1 MILQSGSC
9 QFTHSAS
16 EQFFSQIQMASK
28 GLHSY
33 SSFLHENRKELA
45 ILLLIGAVAGAA
57 YYFFHYS
64 QPQEIIPLEERGVLD
79 LQQITINDFQHER
92 KSWKLIG
99 NRALVSEKSNRMRIE
114 KVKIWVYAIDNS
126 SDNFSSENSSSV
138 NNSEQV
144 ALYITADQ
152 GLIEK
157 HDNRVTLSGN
167 VVLWRED
174 GSEAHTETAIYDA
187 KKEILTIPKP
197 VRMLGE
203 GHTMLGS
210 GLTYDVSK
218 GILNL
223 KEPVLVRHDNNTV
236 KNN

>member
-1 MILQSGSC
+1 
-9 QFTHSAS
+9 
-16 EQFFSQIQMASK
+16 MASQ
-28 GLHSY
+28 GFQSY
-33 SSFLHENRKELA
+33 SSFLLENRKELA
-45 ILLLIGAVAGAA
+45 ILLLLGAVVGAA

-79 LQQITINDFQHER
+79 LQKITINDYQHEQ

-99 NRALVSEKSNRMRIE
+99 NRAVVSEKSNRMRIE
-114 KVKIWVYAIDNS
+114 KVKIWVYAVDNS
-126 SDNFSSENSSSV
+126 SDNYSSETSVSV
-138 NNSEQV
+138 NNPSQQV

-236 KNN
+236 NSN

>member
-1 MILQSGSC
+1 
-9 QFTHSAS
+9 
-16 EQFFSQIQMASK
+16 MASK

-99 NRALVSEKSNRMRIE
+99 NRAVVSEKSNRMRIE
-114 KVKIWVYAIDNS
+114 KVKIWVYAVDNS
-126 SDNFSSENSSSV
+126 SDNFSSENSASV
-138 NNSEQV
+138 NNSSEQV

-236 KNN
+236 KSN

>member
-1 MILQSGSC
+1 M
-9 QFTHSAS
+9 
-16 EQFFSQIQMASK
+16 
-28 GLHSY
+28 
-33 SSFLHENRKELA
+33 
-45 ILLLIGAVAGAA
+45 
-57 YYFFHYS
+57 
-64 QPQEIIPLEERGVLD
+64 EEKGVLD

-99 NRALVSEKSNRMRIE
+99 NRAVVSEKSNRMRIE
-114 KVKIWVYAIDNS
+114 KVKIWVYAVDNS
-126 SDNFSSENSSSV
+126 SDNSSSGTLVSV
-138 NNSEQV
+138 NNPSQQV

-223 KEPVLVRHDNNTV
+223 KEPVLVRHDNNTL
-236 KNN
+236 KSN

>member
-1 MILQSGSC
+1 M
-9 QFTHSAS
+9 
-16 EQFFSQIQMASK
+16 
-28 GLHSY
+28 
-33 SSFLHENRKELA
+33 
-45 ILLLIGAVAGAA
+45 
-57 YYFFHYS
+57 
-64 QPQEIIPLEERGVLD
+64 EERGVLD

-92 KSWKLIG
+92 KSWKLKG

-114 KVKIWVYAIDNS
+114 KVKIWVYAVDNS
-126 SDNFSSENSSSV
+126 SDNSSSENSASV
-138 NNSEQV
+138 NNSSEQV

-236 KNN
+236 KSN

>member
-1 MILQSGSC
+1 
-9 QFTHSAS
+9 
-16 EQFFSQIQMASK
+16 MASK

-45 ILLLIGAVAGAA
+45 LLLLIGAVAGAA

-64 QPQEIIPLEERGVLD
+64 QPQEIIPLEERGGLD

-114 KVKIWVYAIDNS
+114 KVKIWVYAVDNS
-126 SDNFSSENSSSV
+126 SDNFSSENSASV
-138 NNSEQV
+138 NNSSEQV
-144 ALYITADQ
+144 ALYITANQ
-152 GLIEK
+152 GLIEQ

-223 KEPVLVRHDNNTV
+223 KEPVLVRHDNNSV
-236 KNN
+236 KSN

>member
-1 MILQSGSC
+1 
-9 QFTHSAS
+9 
-16 EQFFSQIQMASK
+16 MASK

-99 NRALVSEKSNRMRIE
+99 NRAVVSEKSNRMRIE
-114 KVKIWVYAIDNS
+114 KVKIWVYAVDNS
-126 SDNFSSENSSSV
+126 SDNSSSENSASV
-138 NNSEQV
+138 NNSSEQV

-157 HDNRVTLSGN
+157 HDNRLTLSGN

-236 KNN
+236 KSN

>member
-1 MILQSGSC
+1 
-9 QFTHSAS
+9 
-16 EQFFSQIQMASK
+16 MASK

-45 ILLLIGAVAGAA
+45 LLLLIGAVAGAA

-114 KVKIWVYAIDNS
+114 KVKIWVYAVDNS
-126 SDNFSSENSSSV
+126 PDNFSSENSSSV
-138 NNSEQV
+138 NNSSEQV

-236 KNN
+236 KSN

>member
-1 MILQSGSC
+1 
-9 QFTHSAS
+9 
-16 EQFFSQIQMASK
+16 MASK

-45 ILLLIGAVAGAA
+45 LLFLIGAVAGAA

-79 LQQITINDFQHER
+79 LQQITINDYQHEQ

-99 NRALVSEKSNRMRIE
+99 NRAVVSEKSNRMRIE
-114 KVKIWVYAIDNS
+114 KVKIWVYADDNS
-126 SDNFSSENSSSV
+126 SDNSSSGALYSAE
-138 NNSEQV
+138 NPFQQV

-197 VRMLGE
+197 VRMLAE

-236 KNN
+236 NSN

>member
-1 MILQSGSC
+1 
-9 QFTHSAS
+9 
-16 EQFFSQIQMASK
+16 MAYK

-45 ILLLIGAVAGAA
+45 VLLLIGAVAGAA

-79 LQQITINDFQHER
+79 LQQITINDFQYER

-114 KVKIWVYAIDNS
+114 KVKIWVYAVDNS
-126 SDNFSSENSSSV
+126 SDNSSSENSASV
-138 NNSEQV
+138 NNSSEQV

-210 GLTYDVSK
+210 GLTYDVSE

-223 KEPVLVRHDNNTV
+223 KEPILVRHDNNTV
-236 KNN
+236 KSN

>member
-1 MILQSGSC
+1 
-9 QFTHSAS
+9 
-16 EQFFSQIQMASK
+16 MASK
-28 GLHSY
+28 GLQSY
-33 SSFLHENRKELA
+33 SSFLNENRKELA
-45 ILLLIGAVAGAA
+45 ILLFIGAIAGAA

-64 QPQEIIPLEERGVLD
+64 QPQEILPIEERGVLD
-79 LQQITINDFQHER
+79 LQHITINDYQHER

-99 NRALVSEKSNRMRIE
+99 NRAVVSEKSNRMRIE
-114 KVKIWVYAIDNS
+114 QVKIWVYSAERSSDNS
-126 SDNFSSENSSSV
+126 SLGKSDSV
-138 NNSEQV
+138 NNSSEQI

-197 VRMLGE
+197 VKMLGE

-210 GLTYDVSK
+210 GLTYDVSE

-223 KEPVLVRHDNNTV
+223 KEPILVRHDNNTL
-236 KNN
+236 KSN

>member
-1 MILQSGSC
+1 
-9 QFTHSAS
+9 
-16 EQFFSQIQMASK
+16 MASK

-99 NRALVSEKSNRMRIE
+99 NRAVVSEKSNRMRIE
-114 KVKIWVYAIDNS
+114 KVKIWVYAVDNS
-126 SDNFSSENSSSV
+126 SDNFSSENSASL
-138 NNSEQV
+138 NNSSEQV

-236 KNN
+236 KSN

>member
-1 MILQSGSC
+1 
-9 QFTHSAS
+9 
-16 EQFFSQIQMASK
+16 MASK

-99 NRALVSEKSNRMRIE
+99 NRAVVSEKSNRMRIE
-114 KVKIWVYAIDNS
+114 KVKIWVYAVDNS
-126 SDNFSSENSSSV
+126 SDNLSSENSASV
-138 NNSEQV
+138 NNSSEQV

-223 KEPVLVRHDNNTV
+223 KEPVLVRHDNNTM
-236 KNN
+236 KSN

>member
-1 MILQSGSC
+1 
-9 QFTHSAS
+9 
-16 EQFFSQIQMASK
+16 MASQ
-28 GLHSY
+28 GLQSY
-33 SSFLHENRKELA
+33 SSFLLENRKELA
-45 ILLLIGAVAGAA
+45 ILLLLGAVAGAA
-57 YYFFHYS
+57 SYFFHYS

-79 LQQITINDFQHER
+79 LQQITINDYQHER

-99 NRALVSEKSNRMRIE
+99 NRAVVSEKSNRMRIE
-114 KVKIWVYAIDNS
+114 KVKIWVYAVDIS
-126 SDNFSSENSSSV
+126 SDNYSSETSVSV
-138 NNSEQV
+138 NNPSQQV

-236 KNN
+236 KSN

>member
-1 MILQSGSC
+1 
-9 QFTHSAS
+9 
-16 EQFFSQIQMASK
+16 MASK

-33 SSFLHENRKELA
+33 SSFLHENRNELA
-45 ILLLIGAVAGAA
+45 LLLLIGAVAGAA

-64 QPQEIIPLEERGVLD
+64 QPQEIIPLKERGVLD

-114 KVKIWVYAIDNS
+114 KVKIWVYAVDNS
-126 SDNFSSENSSSV
+126 SDNSSSENSASV
-138 NNSEQV
+138 NNSSEQV

-223 KEPVLVRHDNNTV
+223 KEPVLVRHNNNTV
-236 KNN
+236 KSN

>member
-1 MILQSGSC
+1 
-9 QFTHSAS
+9 
-16 EQFFSQIQMASK
+16 MASQ
-28 GLHSY
+28 GLQSY
-33 SSFLHENRKELA
+33 SSFLLENRKELA
-45 ILLLIGAVAGAA
+45 ILLLLGAVAGAA

-79 LQQITINDFQHER
+79 LQQITINDYQHER

-99 NRALVSEKSNRMRIE
+99 NRAVVSEKSNRMRIE
-114 KVKIWVYAIDNS
+114 KVKIWVYAVDKSSDNS
-126 SDNFSSENSSSV
+126 SSETSVSV
-138 NNSEQV
+138 NNPSQQV

-203 GHTMLGS
+203 GHTMLGI

-236 KNN
+236 NSN

>member
-1 MILQSGSC
+1 
-9 QFTHSAS
+9 
-16 EQFFSQIQMASK
+16 MASK

-99 NRALVSEKSNRMRIE
+99 NRAVVSEKSNRMRIE
-114 KVKIWVYAIDNS
+114 KVKIWVYAVDNS
-126 SDNFSSENSSSV
+126 SDNYSSENSASV
-138 NNSEQV
+138 NNSSEQV

-157 HDNRVTLSGN
+157 HDNRLTLSGN

-223 KEPVLVRHDNNTV
+223 KEPVLVRHDNNSV
-236 KNN
+236 KSN

>member
-1 MILQSGSC
+1 
-9 QFTHSAS
+9 
-16 EQFFSQIQMASK
+16 MASK

-99 NRALVSEKSNRMRIE
+99 NRAFVSEKSNRMRIE
-114 KVKIWVYAIDNS
+114 KVKIWVYAVDNS
-126 SDNFSSENSSSV
+126 SDNSSSENSDSV
-138 NNSEQV
+138 NNSSDQV

-236 KNN
+236 KSN

>member
-1 MILQSGSC
+1 
-9 QFTHSAS
+9 
-16 EQFFSQIQMASK
+16 MASK

-57 YYFFHYS
+57 YYFFHSS

-114 KVKIWVYAIDNS
+114 KVKIWVYAVDNS
-126 SDNFSSENSSSV
+126 SDNLSSENSASV
-138 NNSEQV
+138 NNSSEQV

-236 KNN
+236 KSN

>member
-1 MILQSGSC
+1 
-9 QFTHSAS
+9 
-16 EQFFSQIQMASK
+16 MASQ
-28 GLHSY
+28 GLQSY
-33 SSFLHENRKELA
+33 SSFLLENRKELA
-45 ILLLIGAVAGAA
+45 ILLLLGAVAGAA

-114 KVKIWVYAIDNS
+114 KVKIWVYAVDNS
-126 SDNFSSENSSSV
+126 SDNYSSETSVSV
-138 NNSEQV
+138 NNPSQQV

-236 KNN
+236 NSN

>member
-1 MILQSGSC
+1 
-9 QFTHSAS
+9 
-16 EQFFSQIQMASK
+16 MASK

-64 QPQEIIPLEERGVLD
+64 QPQEIIPLKERGVLD
-79 LQQITINDFQHER
+79 LLQITINDFQHER

-99 NRALVSEKSNRMRIE
+99 NRAVVSEKSNRMRIE
-114 KVKIWVYAIDNS
+114 KVKIWVYAVDNS
-126 SDNFSSENSSSV
+126 SDNLSSENSASV
-138 NNSEQV
+138 NNSSEQV

-203 GHTMLGS
+203 GHTMLGN

-236 KNN
+236 KSN

>member
-1 MILQSGSC
+1 
-9 QFTHSAS
+9 
-16 EQFFSQIQMASK
+16 MASK

-45 ILLLIGAVAGAA
+45 LLLLIGAVAGAA

-64 QPQEIIPLEERGVLD
+64 QPQEIIPLEERGILD
-79 LQQITINDFQHER
+79 LHKITINDFQHER

-126 SDNFSSENSSSV
+126 SYNSFSENSASV
-138 NNSEQV
+138 NNSFEQL

-197 VRMLGE
+197 VRMLRE

-236 KNN
+236 KSN

>member
-1 MILQSGSC
+1 
-9 QFTHSAS
+9 
-16 EQFFSQIQMASK
+16 MASK
-28 GLHSY
+28 ALHSY
-33 SSFLHENRKELA
+33 SSFLHENRKELVL
-45 ILLLIGAVAGAA
+45 LLLIGAVAGAA

-64 QPQEIIPLEERGVLD
+64 QPQEIIPLEERGLLE

-114 KVKIWVYAIDNS
+114 KVKIWVYAVDNS
-126 SDNFSSENSSSV
+126 SDNFSSENSASV
-138 NNSEQV
+138 NNSSEQV

-174 GSEAHTETAIYDA
+174 GSEAHSETAIYDA

-236 KNN
+236 KSN

>member
-1 MILQSGSC
+1 
-9 QFTHSAS
+9 
-16 EQFFSQIQMASK
+16 MASQ
-28 GLHSY
+28 GLQSY
-33 SSFLHENRKELA
+33 SSFLLENRKELA
-45 ILLLIGAVAGAA
+45 ILLLLGAVAGAA

-79 LQQITINDFQHER
+79 LQQITINDYQHER

-114 KVKIWVYAIDNS
+114 KVKIWVYAVDNS
-126 SDNFSSENSSSV
+126 SDNYSSETSVSV
-138 NNSEQV
+138 NNPSQQV

-236 KNN
+236 NSN

>member
-1 MILQSGSC
+1 
-9 QFTHSAS
+9 
-16 EQFFSQIQMASK
+16 MASQ

-57 YYFFHYS
+57 YYFFQYS

-79 LQQITINDFQHER
+79 LKQITINDFQHER

-114 KVKIWVYAIDNS
+114 KVKIWVYAVDNS
-126 SDNFSSENSSSV
+126 SDNSSSENSASV
-138 NNSEQV
+138 NNSSEQG
-144 ALYITADQ
+144 AIYITADQ

-157 HDNRVTLSGN
+157 HDDRLTLSGN

-223 KEPVLVRHDNNTV
+223 KEPVLVRHDNNTL
-236 KNN
+236 KSN

>member
-1 MILQSGSC
+1 
-9 QFTHSAS
+9 
-16 EQFFSQIQMASK
+16 MASK

-114 KVKIWVYAIDNS
+114 KVKIWVYAVDNS
-126 SDNFSSENSSSV
+126 SDNSSSENSASV
-138 NNSEQV
+138 SKSSEQV

-236 KNN
+236 KSN

>member
-1 MILQSGSC
+1 MESQGLQ
-9 QFTHSAS
+9 
-16 EQFFSQIQMASK
+16 
-28 GLHSY
+28 SY
-33 SSFLHENRKELA
+33 SSFLLENRKELA
-45 ILLLIGAVAGAA
+45 ILLLLGAVAGAA

-79 LQQITINDFQHER
+79 LQQITINDYQHEQ

-99 NRALVSEKSNRMRIE
+99 NRAVVSEKSNRMRIE
-114 KVKIWVYAIDNS
+114 KVKIWVYAVDKSSDNS
-126 SDNFSSENSSSV
+126 SSETSVSV
-138 NNSEQV
+138 NNPSQQV

-197 VRMLGE
+197 VRMLAE

-236 KNN
+236 NRN

>member
-1 MILQSGSC
+1 
-9 QFTHSAS
+9 
-16 EQFFSQIQMASK
+16 MASK

-45 ILLLIGAVAGAA
+45 ILLFIGAVAGAA

-99 NRALVSEKSNRMRIE
+99 NRAVVSEKSNRMRIE
-114 KVKIWVYAIDNS
+114 KVKIWVYAVDSS
-126 SDNFSSENSSSV
+126 SDNSSSENSDSV
-138 NNSEQV
+138 INSSEQV

-223 KEPVLVRHDNNTV
+223 KEPELVRHDNNTV
-236 KNN
+236 KSN

>member
-1 MILQSGSC
+1 
-9 QFTHSAS
+9 
-16 EQFFSQIQMASK
+16 MASK

-79 LQQITINDFQHER
+79 LQQITINDYQHEQ

-99 NRALVSEKSNRMRIE
+99 NRAVVSEKSNRMRIE
-114 KVKIWVYAIDNS
+114 KVKIWVYAVDKS
-126 SDNFSSENSSSV
+126 SDNSSSENSASV
-138 NNSEQV
+138 NNSSEQV

-236 KNN
+236 KSN

>member
-1 MILQSGSC
+1 
-9 QFTHSAS
+9 
-16 EQFFSQIQMASK
+16 MAYK

-114 KVKIWVYAIDNS
+114 KVKIWVYAVDNS
-126 SDNFSSENSSSV
+126 SDNSSSENSASV
-138 NNSEQV
+138 NNSSEQV

-236 KNN
+236 KSN

>member
-1 MILQSGSC
+1 
-9 QFTHSAS
+9 
-16 EQFFSQIQMASK
+16 MASQ
-28 GLHSY
+28 GLQSY
-33 SSFLHENRKELA
+33 SSFLLENRKELA
-45 ILLLIGAVAGAA
+45 ILLLLGAVAGAA

-79 LQQITINDFQHER
+79 LQQITINDYQHER

-99 NRALVSEKSNRMRIE
+99 NRAVVSEKSNRMRIE
-114 KVKIWVYAIDNS
+114 KVKIWVYAVDNY
-126 SDNFSSENSSSV
+126 SDNYYSETSVSV
-138 NNSEQV
+138 NNPSQQV
-144 ALYITADQ
+144 ALYITADH

-236 KNN
+236 NSN

>member
-1 MILQSGSC
+1 
-9 QFTHSAS
+9 
-16 EQFFSQIQMASK
+16 MASQ
-28 GLHSY
+28 GLQSY
-33 SSFLHENRKELA
+33 SSFLLENRKELA
-45 ILLLIGAVAGAA
+45 ILLLLGAVAGAA

-99 NRALVSEKSNRMRIE
+99 NRAVVSEKSNRMRIE
-114 KVKIWVYAIDNS
+114 KVKIWVYAVDNS
-126 SDNFSSENSSSV
+126 SDNFSSENSASV
-138 NNSEQV
+138 NNSSEQV

-236 KNN
+236 KSN

>member
-1 MILQSGSC
+1 
-9 QFTHSAS
+9 
-16 EQFFSQIQMASK
+16 MASK

-114 KVKIWVYAIDNS
+114 KVKIWVYAVDNS
-126 SDNFSSENSSSV
+126 SDNFSSENSASV
-138 NNSEQV
+138 NISSEQV

-236 KNN
+236 NSN

>member
-1 MILQSGSC
+1 MG
-9 QFTHSAS
+9 
-16 EQFFSQIQMASK
+16 SK

-79 LQQITINDFQHER
+79 LQQITINDYQHER

-114 KVKIWVYAIDNS
+114 KVKIWVYAVDNS
-126 SDNFSSENSSSV
+126 SNNSSSENSASV
-138 NNSEQV
+138 NSSSEQV

-236 KNN
+236 KSN

>member
-1 MILQSGSC
+1 
-9 QFTHSAS
+9 
-16 EQFFSQIQMASK
+16 MASQ
-28 GLHSY
+28 GLQSY
-33 SSFLHENRKELA
+33 SSFLLENRKELA
-45 ILLLIGAVAGAA
+45 ILLLLGAVAGAA

-79 LQQITINDFQHER
+79 LQQITINDYQHEQ

-99 NRALVSEKSNRMRIE
+99 NRAVVSEKSNRMRIE
-114 KVKIWVYAIDNS
+114 KVKIWVYAVDNS
-126 SDNFSSENSSSV
+126 SDNYSSETSVSV
-138 NNSEQV
+138 NNPSQQV

-236 KNN
+236 NSN

>member
-1 MILQSGSC
+1 
-9 QFTHSAS
+9 
-16 EQFFSQIQMASK
+16 MASK

-99 NRALVSEKSNRMRIE
+99 NRAVVSEKSNRMRIE
-114 KVKIWVYAIDNS
+114 KVKIWVYAVDNS
-126 SDNFSSENSSSV
+126 SDNYSSETSVSV
-138 NNSEQV
+138 NNPSQQV

-236 KNN
+236 KSN

>member
-1 MILQSGSC
+1 
-9 QFTHSAS
+9 
-16 EQFFSQIQMASK
+16 MASK
-28 GLHSY
+28 GLHYY
-33 SSFLHENRKELA
+33 SSFLNENRKELA
-45 ILLLIGAVAGAA
+45 LLLFIGAVAGAA

-79 LQQITINDFQHER
+79 LEQITINDFQHER

-126 SDNFSSENSSSV
+126 SYNSFSENSASV
-138 NNSEQV
+138 NNSSEQV

-174 GSEAHTETAIYDA
+174 GAEAHTETAIYDA

-218 GILNL
+218 CFLNL
-223 KEPVLVRHDNNTV
+223 KEPILVRHDNNTV
-236 KNN
+236 KSN